1 MNPSD
6 ISNPGQPKDSGDSPD
21 PLFPSLDAGEQA
33 GGADPDQT
41 AALIDQLQAELAHV
55 RQERDIAQAA
65 YKQSLADFANY
76 QRRSLVSE
84 QQAREQAIRRVL
96 ESVIPVVD
104 HFEMALS
111 QNPETATAQSVIEGV
126 SMIRDELV
134 RALSSQGVGVI
145 KPAPG
150 ETFDATRHK
159 AILQQVVDGAE
170 AGTIVSTVR
179 IGFVLDNRVVR
190 PAEVIVA
197 S

>member
-21 PLFPSLDAGEQA
+21 PLFPSLDGGEQA

-41 AALIDQLQAELAHV
+41 AALIDQLQAEVAHV

-111 QNPETATAQSVIEGV
+111 QNPETATTQSVIDGV

-145 KPAPG
+145 KPAAG
-150 ETFDATRHK
+150 EPFDATRHK

-170 AGTIVSTVR
+170 PGTIVTTVR

-190 PAEVIVA
+190 PAEVIV
-197 S
+197 SS